1 MKVMGGSF
9 DFLLNVIFRE
19 SMKIMEGSV
28 ASYYELPMHKHNKD
42 LSYIAPVLHLPS
54 DKSHLEEN

>member
-1 MKVMGGSF
+1 MTIMG
-9 DFLLNVIFRE
+9 E
-19 SMKIMEGSV
+19 SV